1 MTQST
6 VAYKTEYDKLFIGG
20 KWTEPSTSEVIEVHS
35 PATGEYVG
43 KVPMAAEADV
53 NAACAAARKAFDEG
67 PWPAMSPEERG
78 AVIGAAAKLLE
89 ERADLFKHLLTLET
103 GQPAMTVD
111 TLQYVSALSWLQ
123 YYAGAADKF
132 SWKEVRDGM
141 YGQTLVA
148 REPVGVVGAIVAWN
162 VPLFLAANKLGPA
175 LLAGCTVVLK
185 PAAETPLS
193 INALAEVFAEAGLP
207 EGVLSVVPG
216 GPETGR
222 ALTANPELDKFTFTG
237 SSAVGKEIGK
247 LAAEKLKP
255 CTLELGGKSAAII
268 LEDADL
274 DSTLPML
281 LFSGLMNSGQACAAQ
296 TRILAPRSRYDEIV
310 EKVAAGAAAMP
321 VGRPDDPAA
330 AIGPLVSEKQ
340 RERVEGYIKKG
351 VEEGARLVTG
361 GGRPEG
367 LDGGWFVQ
375 PTVFADVDNSMTIAQ
390 EEIFGPVLA
399 IIPYD
404 TEDDAIR
411 IANDSVYGLG
421 GSVWTTDNAKAIEI
435 AAKIRTGTFAVN
447 MYAFDPGAPFGGY
460 KNSGIGRECGPEG
473 IEQYCE
479 AEERAA
485 SVRLHAGLIRT
496 IGDRLPDEN
505 LLIWHSC
512 RAHVAARTWQC
523 RPGQELR
530 LNKWLHLPRNGPE
543 GRQTRKTPARSC
555 RPPRPASRIRRV
567 RRCAARSG

>member
-1 MTQST
+1 MTQSVET
-6 VAYKTEYDKLFIGG
+6 AAKTPAAKAAYVTEYDKLFIGG
-20 KWTEPSTSEVIEVHS
+20 KWVEPSTSEVIQVFS
-35 PATGEYVG
+35 PATGEKVG
-43 KVPMAAEADV
+43 QVPVAAEADV

-67 PWPAMSPEERG
+67 PWPITPPAERA
-78 AVIGAAAKLLE
+78 AVIGRAVKLLE
-89 ERADLFKHLLTLET
+89 DRADLFKHLLKLET
-103 GQPAMTVD
+103 GQPPTIVD
-111 TLQYVSALSWLQ
+111 MLQYGAALSGLQ
-123 YYAGAADKF
+123 YYSGAADKF
-132 SWKEVRDGM
+132 TWNEIRDGI
-141 YGQTLVA
+141 YGQTLVTK
-148 REPVGVVGAIVAWN
+148 EPIGVVGAVVAWN
-162 VPLFLAANKLGPA
+162 VPLFLACNKLGPA

-193 INALAEVFAEAGLP
+193 TNALAEVFAEAGLP

-281 LFSGLMNSGQACAAQ
+281 VFSGLMNCGQACVGQ
-296 TRILAPRSRYDEIV
+296 TRILAPRSRYDEVV
-310 EKVAAGAAAMP
+310 EKVSSAVAAMQ
-321 VGRPDDPAA
+321 VGLPDDPASI
-330 AIGPLVSEKQ
+330 IGPLISERQ

-351 VEEGARLVTG
+351 VEEGARIVTG

-399 IIPYD
+399 IIPFD
-404 TEDDAIR
+404 TEEDAIR
-411 IANDSVYGLG
+411 IANDSVYGLA
-421 GSVWTTDNAKAIEI
+421 GSVFTTDFPKAVEI
-435 AAKIRTGTFAVN
+435 AKKIRTGTYAVN

-460 KNSGIGRECGPEG
+460 KNSGIGRENGPEG
-473 IEQYCE
+473 VEQYCE
-479 AEERAA
+479 AK
-485 SVRLHAGLIRT
+485 SILLPFGYTPDTAG
-496 IGDRLPDEN
+496 
-505 LLIWHSC
+505 
-512 RAHVAARTWQC
+512 
-523 RPGQELR
+523 
-530 LNKWLHLPRNGPE
+530 
-543 GRQTRKTPARSC
+543 
-555 RPPRPASRIRRV
+555 
-567 RRCAARSG
+567 